1 MRSLGAE
8 RSLRVRGRGD
18 GETRERER
26 PGWAME
32 RALRNRKP
40 VDYSQFDD
48 DEDFT
53 CTAAPPSKKSR
64 VTEMKG
70 ERKKPVKKSQ
80 KEETVSEHPPRVERI
95 PLDEKL
101 YRRDLEVA
109 LALSVQER
117 AEETPA
123 TQASPETVVEECP
136 SPEDGSMDDLPPL
149 SSCSVDGSV
158 LGLDK
163 ITDVPDDHKNGR
175 RQRTSTSRALSEP
188 RKQPVDESSDEE
200 EPDSASNEASE
211 SESNFSEEDKEF
223 SLKREKKAK
232 GNMKADSKLK
242 VTVEEKKKKSPKSR
256 RKATVTPI
264 ASAPLSVKTK
274 SLPPA
279 KKTPASPEAAGRPL
293 QTLNPLSGTRQTMWT
308 PPGLSGNSS
317 NSLGRVT
324 VKSPNQGLRLG
335 LSRFARVKP
344 LHPSAASS

>member
-123 TQASPETVVEECP
+123 TQASPET
-136 SPEDGSMDDLPPL
+136 
-149 SSCSVDGSV
+149 
-158 LGLDK
+158 GLDK